1 MNDGMHYCQ
10 AKSCK
15 VEIPRVVLMCR
26 SHWVLVPNP
35 LKNAVNRTWRALN
48 AALRSTV
55 LTAHDKAQALRDYEA
70 TRAEAIHA
78 VAVIEALESSS
89 APEA

>member
-10 AKSCK
+10 AKSCTL
-15 VEIPRVVLMCR
+15 EIPRVVLMCR
-26 SHWVLVPNP
+26 PHWAMVPNP

-48 AALRSTV
+48 VALRSTV

-70 TRAEAIHA
+70 ARAEAISAIA
-78 VAVIEALESSS
+78 VLEE
-89 APEA
+89 PEH